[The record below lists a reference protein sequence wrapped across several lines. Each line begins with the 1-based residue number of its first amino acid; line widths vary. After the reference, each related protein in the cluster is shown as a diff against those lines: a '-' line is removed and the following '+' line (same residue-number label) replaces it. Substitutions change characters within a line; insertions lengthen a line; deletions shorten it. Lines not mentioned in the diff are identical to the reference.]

1 MSWVGALV
9 VNALRGQP
17 PIANP
22 YRACSLFEYLR
33 QSPEVVH
40 AIDIELDGVA
50 LSLWGEALVTMA
62 IEYFLPDPVRL
73 SLVIFVMA
81 MIGIVGVLSSRQA
94 MV

>member
-1 MSWVGALV
+1 M
-9 VNALRGQP
+9 
-17 PIANP
+17 
-22 YRACSLFEYLR
+22 FEYLR

-40 AIDIELDGVA
+40 AIDIELDIVA

-62 IEYFLPDPVRL
+62 VEYFLSDPVRL
-73 SLVIFVMA
+73 SLVVFVMA